1 MALVQ
6 FSWLLVLCDNVL
18 WLFWY
23 LFSSL
28 QVSKERSAVVPVFRP
43 DAAVSD
49 GHQSVPLLPFSPSPP
64 LIPPPVLPLGFCHP
78 PAYGHSEW
86 EASAVCMSWLLTRRC
101 WHDGNE
107 WWRTD
112 PCGKCPCRGLQIW
125 FPIVHVYW
133 NLMDL
138 LKWPLG
144 GMKVILEQNWD
155 FIRSVVPY
163 WINAVL
169 EWPPLD
175 LVQLLLCWFSW
186 LLIESFYDGLSHFQV
201 DCYIFLDF
209 MYI

>member
-49 GHQSVPLLPFSPSPP
+49 GHQSVPFLPFSPSPP
-64 LIPPPVLPLGFCHP
+64 LIPPPVLPLSFCHP

-101 WHDGNE
+101 WHDGDGQTPVE
-107 WWRTD
+107 S
-112 PCGKCPCRGLQIW
+112 
-125 FPIVHVYW
+125 VHVE
-133 NLMDL
+133 DFRFGF
-138 LKWPLG
+138 PL
-144 GMKVILEQNWD
+144 
-155 FIRSVVPY
+155 FTS
-163 WINAVL
+163 
-169 EWPPLD
+169 
-175 LVQLLLCWFSW
+175 
-186 LLIESFYDGLSHFQV
+186 IEIWW
-201 DCYIFLDF
+201 IFLNDHLEVWKLYSNKIETSSDQWCHIGL
-209 MYI
+209 MQCWSDLP